1 MPRSL
6 IVTLAILFWAASTL
20 YAALW
25 MYEARYPGKQ
35 VELGFNHQ
43 HDERYSEATHSI
55 VVRDV
60 VPDSPAERA
69 GLRVGDRIIGVNG
82 QPLNTSK
89 PYDDAYARGR
99 PGDRVNFTISRSGE
113 VEPLILHGVFRASV
127 SASARQEG
135 LARASAQQVTSSYPV
150 LFLLVGFAVLFF
162 RLNDPNAWLLALLF
176 STFVATP
183 GFNNPGSLPRAL
195 GPFAISYHELF
206 GAMLCPVFYI
216 FFAVFPARSRL
227 DRRFPWLKWASLV
240 FGAAMA
246 LPGLWVGDMRIRG
259 VAEQIVGE
267 RAGPFTRQF
276 FIFGSYVLIVLGLVS
291 LVGNATESAA
301 GREGRRKS
309 RVILWG
315 TVFGVV
321 PIVLERA
328 AVNFAGYQPSFWADS
343 AFIVVLML
351 YPLSF
356 AYAVVKHRVMEIPVL
371 LQRSARYVFVQ
382 RGFLLLL
389 VVVAAA
395 AILLFTHTFGRFF
408 PGDSNVG
415 MALSAVFG
423 IVLVWTSAPLVKKGT
438 ERIDR
443 AFFRSA
449 YDARVILEDLA
460 GKTRTVNGRRELAGL
475 LERHLREALHPKRLA
490 CYFKE
495 GASGL
500 VRICGTAPGLET
512 IPAEA
517 PLLLELAQRGTSWDV
532 PPAGSG
538 EFERFAMLA
547 PLDPECLV
555 PISGRSDDLT
565 GLLVLGQRRSE
576 EPYSGEDK
584 HLLDAVAT
592 QAGIALDNISLAE
605 KMAERMDADLRV
617 AREMEIAREVQSRLF
632 PQVKPG
638 MESLE
643 YAGGCI
649 QARVVGGDYYDFLD
663 LGPGRLGIVLA
674 DISGKGI
681 AAALLMANLQ
691 ANLRSQYAVALE
703 DLPTLLRSVNRLFY
717 ENTPDDRYA
726 TLFFGDYDEASGK
739 LRYANCG
746 HNPPLVLRKAK
757 GKDAQKGTAIE
768 VEWLE
773 ATCTVLGLFPK
784 WECRVA
790 EIELAPGD
798 TLVLYTDG
806 VTEAMNSTGEEF
818 GKSRLLD
825 TLRCFHHLPVGPL
838 LQAIVEAVQQFNEG
852 DQQDDIT
859 LVIARSLA

>member
-1 MPRSL
+1 M
-6 IVTLAILFWAASTL
+6 

-25 MYEARYPGKQ
+25 MYNARYPGKQ

-43 HDERYSEATHSI
+43 HDERYNDKTHS
-55 VVRDV
+55 VTVGDV

-69 GLRVGDRIIGVNG
+69 GLRAGDRIIGVNG
-82 QPLNTSK
+82 KLLDTSA
-89 PYDDAYARGR
+89 PYDEAYGR
-99 PGDRVNFTISRSGE
+99 SKPGDRVDLTIARPGTE
-113 VEPLILHGVFRASV
+113 EPLILHGVFRAA
-127 SASARQEG
+127 ASAKQEG
-135 LARASAQQVTSSYPV
+135 LAKASAQQITGSFPV
-150 LFLLVGFAVLFF
+150 LFLLVGFAVLFL
-162 RLNDPNAWLLALLF
+162 RRDDPNAWLLAVLF
-176 STFVATP
+176 NTFVATP
-183 GFNNPGSLPRAL
+183 GFTNLAALPPAL
-195 GPFAISYHELF
+195 RGFASSFHMLV
-206 GAMLCPVFYI
+206 GGMLCPIFYI
-216 FFAVFPARSRL
+216 FFAVFPARSQL

-240 FGAAMA
+240 FGACMA
-246 LPGLWVGDMRIRG
+246 VPGLWVGDMRTSG
-259 VAEQIVGE
+259 VAERLVGE
-267 RAGPFTRQF
+267 RASEFTRQF
-276 FIFGSYVLIVLGLVS
+276 FIYGSYILIALGLIS
-291 LVGNATESAA
+291 LVGNATAAAA
-301 GREGRRKS
+301 GREGRRKA

-328 AVNFAGYQPSFWADS
+328 AVNFAGYRPSFWADS
-343 AFIVVLML
+343 VFILVLMV

-356 AYAVVKHRVMEIPVL
+356 AYAVVKHRVMELPML
-371 LQRSARYVFVQ
+371 LQRSARYVLVQ
-382 RGFLLLL
+382 RGFLVLLFA
-389 VVVAAA
+389 VAAT
-395 AILLFTHTFGRFF
+395 AIVVFTHTFGRFF
-408 PGDSNVG
+408 PTDSNVG

-423 IVLVWTSAPLVKKGT
+423 IVLVWSSAPLVRKGT

-460 GKTRTVNGRRELAGL
+460 GKTRTVNGRHELADL
-475 LERHLREALHPKRLA
+475 LEGHLREALHPKRLA
-490 CYFKE
+490 FYFKD
-495 GASGL
+495 GAPGL
-500 VRICGTAPGLET
+500 VGICGTAPGLEA

-517 PLLLELAQRGTSWDV
+517 SLLLELTQRGKPWDV
-532 PPAGSG
+532 PPAGSP

-547 PLDPECLV
+547 PLEPECLV
-555 PISGRSDDLT
+555 PILGRGHDLT
-565 GLLVLGQRRSE
+565 GLLVLGQRLSE
-576 EPYSGEDK
+576 ESYSGEDK

-605 KMAERMDADLRV
+605 EMAERMEADLRV
-617 AREMEIAREVQSRLF
+617 TREMEIAREVQSRLF
-632 PQVKPG
+632 PQVKPTLK
-638 MESLE
+638 SLE

-703 DLPTLLRSVNRLFY
+703 DLPRLLRSVNRLFY

-726 TLFFGDYDEASGK
+726 TLFFGDYDQASGK

-746 HNPPLVLRKAK
+746 HNPPLLLRKAK
-757 GKDAQKGTAIE
+757 GKEAQKETVPG

-773 ATCTVLGLFPK
+773 ATCTVLGLFSK

-790 EIELAPGD
+790 EVQLAPGD

-806 VTEAMNSTGEEF
+806 VTEAMSSEGEEF
-818 GKSRLLD
+818 GVSRLLA
-825 TLRCFHHLPVGPL
+825 TVMSNCHLQAGGL
-838 LQAIVEAVQQFNEG
+838 LQAIVGAVQQFSG
-852 DQQDDIT
+852 RDQQDDIT

>member
-1 MPRSL
+1 MPRAL
-6 IVTLAILFWAASTL
+6 ITTLAILFAAGSTL

-25 MYEARYPGKQ
+25 MYDARYPDK

-43 HDERYSEATHSI
+43 HDEQYSEKTHCI
-55 VVRDV
+55 AVRDV
-60 VPDSPAERA
+60 MPDSPAERA
-69 GLRVGDRIIGVNG
+69 GLHVGDRIIGVNG
-82 QPLNTSK
+82 KLLETSI
-89 PYDDAYARGR
+89 PFDEAYAGGR
-99 PGDRVNFTISRSGE
+99 PGDKVDLTIARSGE
-113 VEPLILHGVFRASV
+113 EEPLILHGVFRAA
-127 SASARQEG
+127 ASPRQEG
-135 LARASAQQVTSSYPV
+135 LAKASAQQITRSYPV
-150 LFLLVGFAVLFF
+150 LFLLVGFAVLFL
-162 RLNDPNAWLLALLF
+162 RLDDPNAWLLALLF
-176 STFVATP
+176 SAFVATP
-183 GFNNPGSLPRAL
+183 SFNNSAALPLAL
-195 GPFAISYHELF
+195 RTFAASFHILF
-206 GAMLCPVFYI
+206 GGMLCTCFYI
-216 FFAVFPARSRL
+216 FFAVFPARSQL
-227 DRRFPWLKWASLV
+227 DRHFPWLKWVSLV
-240 FGAAMA
+240 FGAS
-246 LPGLWVGDMRIRG
+246 LVVPGLWVGDMRIPG
-259 VAEQIVGE
+259 VAEPIVGKD
-267 RAGPFTRQF
+267 ASQLTRYF
-276 FIFGSYVLIVLGLVS
+276 FIYGSYLLIVLGLIS
-291 LVGNATESAA
+291 LVGNATEAA
-301 GREGRRKS
+301 ASREGRRKS

-315 TVFGVV
+315 TVFGVI

-328 AVNFAGYQPSFWADS
+328 AVNFAGYRPSFWADS
-343 AFIVVLML
+343 VFIVVLML

-371 LQRSARYVFVQ
+371 LERSARYVLVQ
-382 RGFLLLL
+382 RGFLVLLF
-389 VVVAAA
+389 VVAAT
-395 AILLFTHTFGRFF
+395 AIVVFTHTFGRFF
-408 PGDSNVG
+408 PTDSNVG

-423 IVLVWTSAPLVKKGT
+423 IVLVWSSAPLVKKGT

-460 GKTRTVNGRRELAGL
+460 VKTRTVNGRGELAEL

-490 CYFKE
+490 CYFKD

-500 VRICGTAPGLET
+500 VGICGTAPGLDT
-512 IPAEA
+512 IPAGA
-517 PLLLELAQRGTSWDV
+517 PLLLELAQRGKSWDV
-532 PPAGSG
+532 PPAGSE
-538 EFERFAMLA
+538 EFERFAMFA
-547 PLDPECLV
+547 PLEPECLV
-555 PISGRSDDLT
+555 PILDRRDNLT
-565 GLLVLGQRRSE
+565 GLLVLGPRLSE
-576 EPYSGEDK
+576 ESYSGEDK

-605 KMAERMDADLRV
+605 KMAERMEVDLRV

-703 DLPTLLRSVNRLFY
+703 DLARLLRSVNRLFY

-739 LRYANCG
+739 LRYSNCG

-757 GKDAQKGTAIE
+757 GKDAQKGTVIE

-806 VTEAMNSTGEEF
+806 VTEAMNSAGEEF